1 MKFTTKRLA
10 ASIADPK
17 SILFGFAIFN
27 LLWVWMSLPQYQVD
41 KYIFLAGLL
50 LVSSILIRVNTLSS
64 NLTAAIL
71 SGYLPI
77 EILREFWVFPGLA
90 EVRIFSPK
98 HFRYFFA
105 NIEIKGVFVMS
116 TAVTLL
122 MLTRSAYAIISND
135 RSETG
140 TEDRAR

>member
-1 MKFTTKRLA
+1 MKSTTKRLA
-10 ASIADPK
+10 AFIADPK

-27 LLWVWMSLPQYQVD
+27 LVWVWMSLPQYQVD
-41 KYIFLAGLL
+41 KYTFLAGLL
-50 LVSSILIRVNTLSS
+50 LVSSILIRLNTLWS
-64 NLTAAIL
+64 NLIAAIL

-77 EILREFWVFPGLA
+77 EILREFWGFSRLA
-90 EVRIFSPK
+90 EVSRFSLK

-105 NIEIKGVFVMS
+105 NIEIKGVFVMCA
-116 TAVTLL
+116 AVTLL
-122 MLTRSAYAIISND
+122 ILTRSVYAIIHNG

>member
-1 MKFTTKRLA
+1 MKSTTKRLA
-10 ASIADPK
+10 AFIADPK

-27 LLWVWMSLPQYQVD
+27 LVWVWMSLPQYEVD

-50 LVSSILIRVNTLSS
+50 LVSSILIRVNTLWS
-64 NLTAAIL
+64 NLIAAIL

-77 EILREFWVFPGLA
+77 EILWEFWVFPSRA
-90 EVRIFSPK
+90 EVPIFSPK

-105 NIEIKGVFVMS
+105 NIDIKGGFVMF